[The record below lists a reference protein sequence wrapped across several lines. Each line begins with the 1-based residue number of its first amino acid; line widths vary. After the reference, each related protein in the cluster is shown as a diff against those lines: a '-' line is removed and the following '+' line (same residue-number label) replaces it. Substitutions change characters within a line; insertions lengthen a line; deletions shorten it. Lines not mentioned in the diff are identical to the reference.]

1 MSAAV
6 APKVIAEPGDE
17 IAAGSTSDPEAAIIM
32 GQQGRARR
40 VLKPKPQ
47 VPEAVVER
55 PDTLRP
61 LDAPVNAKREMSY
74 EDAMALLGRA
84 AVLRKQAD
92 MITREIKR
100 LEADF
105 DGELDANLERIAELQ
120 AKFAAIDAQ
129 IPKRSILTEKGWVV
143 IERPLPPGVG
153 RV

>member
-1 MSAAV
+1 MSTAV